1 MAIPQRNT
9 PVAAPVQ
16 GPMRVGKILRI
27 DSSGAAIVDI
37 DGQAVPA
44 EIATHLPV
52 PVPGQRVA
60 VMRDGEE
67 PALIL
72 AAYPLRE
79 AAATSHGETGGIQ
92 AAGVGFDP
100 TTGTLRIHAQRLDLT
115 ALGSVEIRCGDSVLR
130 FNAQGNVVLEAQ
142 AITQSSI
149 GPYRIEG
156 ASIDLN

>member
-1 MAIPQRNT
+1 
-9 PVAAPVQ
+9 
-16 GPMRVGKILRI
+16 MRVGKILRI
-27 DSSGAAIVDI
+27 DSGGAAIVEI
-37 DGQAVPA
+37 DGQAIPA
-44 EIATHLPV
+44 EIAAHLPW

-60 VMRDGEE
+60 ILQDAEA
-67 PALIL
+67 PALVL
-72 AAYPLRE
+72 AAYPLRN
-79 AAATSHGETGGIQ
+79 AAAASPGQDGGIE

-100 TTGTLRIHAQRLDLT
+100 ATGTLRIHAQRLDLT

-130 FNAQGNVVLEAQ
+130 FNAQGSVVLEAQ

>member
-9 PVAAPVQ
+9 PAASPVQ
-16 GPMRVGKILRI
+16 GSVRVGKILRI
-27 DSSGAAIVDI
+27 DSGGAAIVEI
-37 DGQAVPA
+37 DDQPIPA
-44 EIATHLPV
+44 EIAAHLPW

-60 VMRDGEE
+60 VMQDAEE
-67 PALIL
+67 PALVL

-79 AAATSHGETGGIQ
+79 AAAMSNGQDSGVQ
-92 AAGVGFDP
+92 SAGVGFDP

-130 FNAQGNVVLEAQ
+130 FNAQGSVVLEAQ

>member
-1 MAIPQRNT
+1 
-9 PVAAPVQ
+9 
-16 GPMRVGKILRI
+16 MRAGTILRI
-27 DSSGAAIVDI
+27 DSGGAAIVEI
-37 DGQAVPA
+37 EGQAMPA
-44 EIATHLPV
+44 EIATHLPW

-60 VMRDGEE
+60 VLLDADA
-67 PALIL
+67 PALVV
-72 AAYPLRE
+72 AAYPLRD
-79 AAATSHGETGGIQ
+79 AAATAPGQDGGVE

-100 TTGTLRIHAQRLDLT
+100 ATGTLRIHAQRLDLT

-130 FNAQGNVVLEAQ
+130 FNAQGSVVLEAQ